1 MAVDEATAALLEQ
14 MAASGA
20 KPLHEMT
27 AVKAREFASAM
38 NAPGDP
44 GPDMKDVR
52 NTRVHTGGGTF
63 PIRIL
68 TPCEDPRGVIV
79 YYHGGGWV
87 LGEIDSFDALGRHL
101 AARTQCTVV
110 LVDYRMAPEY
120 RFPTAVEDSWAALL
134 WTAGHLP
141 EAEGDRNGNGRLI
154 VAGDSAGGNLSAV
167 MAQRAKKAGGPAIG
181 LQVLIYPVTD
191 CDINTTS
198 YLDPANQ
205 LLLSRESMIW
215 FWDHYAPVEAAR
227 THPDASP
234 LRSTALAGLP
244 PAVVLTAEHDP
255 LRDEGELYATQL
267 IKAGVPVRHERFGGQ
282 MHGFFTM
289 LDVLPGARA
298 GLDFVVAAID
308 DHFAENLSLTIGLT
322 PHRQHP
328 SPAVGVL
335 ISTTRG
341 RGAVRRSRRTRG
353 RDR

>member
-1 MAVDEATAALLEQ
+1 MAVDEETAALLAQ

-20 KPLHEMT
+20 RPLHEMT
-27 AVKAREFASAM
+27 AAQAREFAAAM
-38 NAPGDP
+38 SVPGDP
-44 GPDMKDVR
+44 GPDMTDVR
-52 NTRVHTGGGTF
+52 NTRVHTGGGAF

-68 TPCEDPRGVIV
+68 TPCMDPRGVIV

-87 LGEIDSFDALGRHL
+87 LGEIDSFDALGRQL
-101 AARTQCTVV
+101 AARTKCTVV

-134 WTAGHLP
+134 WTAEHLT
-141 EAEGDRNGNGRLI
+141 EAVGVNAPLI

-167 MAQRAKKAGGPAIG
+167 MAQRAKKAGGPVIG
-181 LQVLIYPVTD
+181 LQVLVYPVTD
-191 CDINTTS
+191 CDINTMS

-234 LRSTALAGLP
+234 LRSTALVGLP

-267 IKAGVPVRHERFGGQ
+267 IKAGVPVRHRRFASQ

-289 LDVLPGARA
+289 LDVLPGARD
-298 GLDFVVAAID
+298 GLDWVVAAID
-308 DHFAENLSLTIGLT
+308 DHLAGKSIT
-322 PHRQHP
+322 PA
-328 SPAVGVL
+328 SAD
-335 ISTTRG
+335 TREP
-341 RGAVRRSRRTRG
+341 VSS
-353 RDR
+353 